1 MFNQL
6 HPSIKVHRVWFPV
19 GVLSSS
25 TERSSQCVEAL
36 QPAVREE
43 AVRLDLVAAASCGTE
58 VGQHGLVVLPLR
70 RLPPVFLVV
79 IPLRTDKNKACVYF
93 AVVGILSLPI
103 KRFAWVL
110 SAPPELKRP
119 CGFHTS
125 KYFSLKSQ
133 QSCWFCGL
141 SFKCAPQGAR
151 HSALWIIPCHTLAL
165 RQINTVF
172 PHIWGYISV
181 GIP

>member
-1 MFNQL
+1 MFKTYKLSKTKQNKNDGWSLFLFNQL

-25 TERSSQCVEAL
+25 TERSSECVEAL

-79 IPLRTDKNKACVYF
+79 IPLRTDKIKLVF
-93 AVVGILSLPI
+93 ILRWLAFCLF
-103 KRFAWVL
+103 R
-110 SAPPELKRP
+110 LKDLH
-119 CGFHTS
+119 GS
-125 KYFSLKSQ
+125 
-133 QSCWFCGL
+133 
-141 SFKCAPQGAR
+141 
-151 HSALWIIPCHTLAL
+151 
-165 RQINTVF
+165 
-172 PHIWGYISV
+172 
-181 GIP
+181 